1 MKIRSLWIES
11 FKNLRN
17 FRIDFDPNCLTTVL
31 LGENGTGKSNL
42 LEALV
47 IIFRDLDLNAPPA
60 FGYKL
65 EYECGGH
72 KVEVEA
78 DRKTA
83 GPQYRYV
90 VGGNAI
96 APTAFR
102 GRGDRPYLPKN
113 VFGYYSGPSN
123 RFETHFARHQEKFYR
138 QLLEGDSSEALR
150 PLFYARLIHSQ
161 FVLLAFFYD
170 QEVKAKDFLREY
182 LSIEGLESVLFVL
195 KAPPW
200 TSRAGDVRFW
210 NARGAVR
217 DFLDR
222 VFALS
227 LAPMHLVHTVDVGLR
242 KKQRQEHLYLYLQ
255 DFETLD
261 RLRTTY
267 KTPGEFF
274 KALESTYLSALL
286 AEVRIRVRMKGTD
299 GVLTFRELSEGEQQL
314 LTVLGL
320 LKFTKDS
327 DALFLLDEPDTHL
340 NPIWSLR
347 YLELLNKV
355 VGEEKSSQIVMA
367 THDPLTIAGL
377 TRDQVRVMSRDANGK
392 ISSLVPEKDP
402 KGMGISGILTS
413 DIFGLRSDLDLS
425 TLHLLDRKRQLAV
438 KDSLTD
444 TEKSELS
451 RLNEELSSL
460 DFTNQVRD
468 PMFREFVDALS
479 RTEQVKKTTS
489 VKISREERARRR
501 QLAQEIVEKLRSE
514 EKSRN

>member
-1 MKIRSLWIES
+1 MKIRNLWIES
-11 FKNLRN
+11 FKNLRD
-17 FRIDFDPNCLTTVL
+17 FKIDLDPGSLTTVL

-47 IIFRDLDLNAPPA
+47 IIFRDLDLGVPPA

-65 EYECGGH
+65 EYECNGH
-72 KVEVEA
+72 NVAVEA
-78 DRKTA
+78 DPKST
-83 GPQYRYV
+83 GSQNKYV
-90 VGGNAI
+90 VDGNI
-96 APTAFR
+96 LTQTAFR
-102 GRGDRPYLPKN
+102 GAGDRPFLPKN

-123 RFETHFARHQEKFYR
+123 RFENHFVKHQEKFYR
-138 QLLEGDSSEALR
+138 QLLEGDSGEALR

-170 QEVKAKDFLREY
+170 QEVRAKEFLREY
-182 LSIEGLESVLFVL
+182 LSIEELESVLFVL

-200 TSRAGDVRFW
+200 SSKAGDIRFW

-217 DFLDR
+217 DFLDK
-222 VFALS
+222 VFALA
-227 LAPMHLVHTVDVGLR
+227 LAPMRMVHTVDLGLR

-255 DFETLD
+255 NSEALT
-261 RLRTTY
+261 RLRVNY
-267 KTPGEFF
+267 QTPREFF

-286 AEVRIRVRMKGTD
+286 VEVRIRVRMKSID

-340 NPIWSLR
+340 NPVWSLR
-347 YLELLNKV
+347 YLELLGKV
-355 VGEEKSSQIVMA
+355 VGEERSSQIVMA

-377 TRDQVRVMSRDANGK
+377 GRDQVRVMNRDANGK
-392 ISSLVPEKDP
+392 ISSLIPEKDP

-413 DIFGLRSDLDLS
+413 DIFGLRSDLDLA
-425 TLHLLDRKRQLAV
+425 TLHLLDRKRQLAI
-438 KDSLTD
+438 KDTLTEA
-444 TEKSELS
+444 EKEELTKLNDELS
-451 RLNEELSSL
+451 NL

-468 PMFREFVDALS
+468 PMFKEFVDALA
-479 RTEQVKKTTS
+479 RTEEVEKTP
-489 VKISREERARRR
+489 KIKLSREERERRR
-501 QLAQEIVEKLRSE
+501 QLAQEVIKKLRPKESS
-514 EKSRN
+514 KK